1 MGGIGDLCRLKNY
14 IKAKN
19 LIALMAKKWFARA
32 YFTYSLKACLL
43 HPPQPGVERSTLL
56 VVTGL
61 FTIKL

>member
-1 MGGIGDLCRLKNY
+1 M
-14 IKAKN
+14 
-19 LIALMAKKWFARA
+19 IALMAKKWFARA